1 MNTDILTQVSKTISG
16 FFNYLGKRPYIFIIL
31 FILIIILF
39 NVKKL
44 VKLFIIITG
53 FLIKLGK
60 RDNAKKPKN
69 IIKSD

>member
-1 MNTDILTQVSKTISG
+1 MNTEILTQVSKTISG
-16 FFNYLGKRPYIFIIL
+16 FFKYLGKRPWIFIIL

-44 VKLFIIITG
+44 VKLFIIIIG
-53 FLIKLGK
+53 FILKLGK